1 MIVKSLIIYTPPAGH
16 VITGNLNVIPDASV
30 PNIIS
35 KGRKY
40 RFLSNIEFPKCPRE
54 IAASL
59 KTGPSSAVRNMSGN
73 RCESAAD
80 PGVASSILARFHT
93 FEEIDHE

>member
-1 MIVKSLIIYTPPAGH
+1 M
-16 VITGNLNVIPDASV
+16 ITGNLNVIPDARV

-40 RFLSNIEFPKCPRE
+40 IFLSNIDFPKCRRE
-54 IAASL
+54 IPASL
-59 KTGPSSAVRNMSGN
+59 KTGPRSAVPNMSGN

-80 PGVASSILARFHT
+80 PGVASAIPAWFHT
-93 FEEIDHE
+93 FVEIVHEIIHLVILHPSA